1 MVLEVTQRVPPTCIN
16 MCHTESTYRFKRG
29 VAKRRLLD
37 ETGPTPLR
45 GGVGGFVYA
54 RRRLVA
60 GRDAIL
66 RVGNAG
72 TGGVAVPSKTRGGF
86 VDWQCFPAP
95 GFGPKTSFATG
106 GWGVQVRLKKMNH
119 SFKMNQNESLFQQ
132 NEVVVSK
139 ILLKIEKDRNTVS
152 SSQSLYVEHQKKIQ
166 TILLVSLPTLK
177 AIFVQCGRY
186 APSLH

>member
-1 MVLEVTQRVPPTCIN
+1 MIGDVTSTTNMNHQQSSIQHIKLRVQPTWTTN
-16 MCHTESTYRFKRG
+16 NHQYSTR
-29 VAKRRLLD
+29 
-37 ETGPTPLR
+37 TGS
-45 GGVGGFVYA
+45 FAYA

-72 TGGVAVPSKTRGGF
+72 TGGVAVASKTRGGF

-119 SFKMNQNESLFQQ
+119 SFKMNHCFQ
-132 NEVVVSK
+132 K
-139 ILLKIEKDRNTVS
+139 INS
-152 SSQSLYVEHQKKIQ
+152 
-166 TILLVSLPTLK
+166 
-177 AIFVQCGRY
+177 
-186 APSLH
+186 

>member
-1 MVLEVTQRVPPTCIN
+1 MNHQQSSIQHIKLRVQPTWTTN
-16 MCHTESTYRFKRG
+16 NHQYSTR
-29 VAKRRLLD
+29 
-37 ETGPTPLR
+37 TGS
-45 GGVGGFVYA
+45 FAYA

-72 TGGVAVPSKTRGGF
+72 TSGVAVASKTRGGF

-119 SFKMNQNESLFQQ
+119 SFKMNHCFKKTKSLFQK
-132 NEVVVSK
+132 NEIIVSK

-152 SSQSLYVEHQKKIQ
+152 WSQSLYVEHQKKIQ

-177 AIFVQCGRY
+177 AIFVQCDRC
-186 APSLH
+186 APSYIKE

>member
-1 MVLEVTQRVPPTCIN
+1 MIGDVTSTTNMNHQQSSIQHIKLRVQPTWTTN
-16 MCHTESTYRFKRG
+16 NHQYSTR
-29 VAKRRLLD
+29 
-37 ETGPTPLR
+37 TGS
-45 GGVGGFVYA
+45 FAYA

-95 GFGPKTSFATG
+95 GFGPKTSLATG

-119 SFKMNQNESLFQQ
+119 SFKMNQNEYHCFQK
-132 NEVVVSK
+132 NEIIVSK
-139 ILLKIEKDRNTVS
+139 ILLKIEKD
-152 SSQSLYVEHQKKIQ
+152 
-166 TILLVSLPTLK
+166 
-177 AIFVQCGRY
+177 
-186 APSLH
+186 